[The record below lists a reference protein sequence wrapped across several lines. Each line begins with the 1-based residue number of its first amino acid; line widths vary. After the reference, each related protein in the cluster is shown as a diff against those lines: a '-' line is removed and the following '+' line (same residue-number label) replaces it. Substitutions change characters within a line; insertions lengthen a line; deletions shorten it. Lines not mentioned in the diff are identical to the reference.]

1 MAQLTKMQQ
10 KIYDYIVQAIQDQG
24 YPPSVREIGEAV
36 GLKSPST
43 VHFHLK
49 HLEELG
55 VIGKQAGKG
64 RALTLTEA
72 PQENQVPIVGNV
84 AAGSPILAQECIE
97 DYLTFDT
104 GGRDGEYFA
113 LRVRGESMINAGILP
128 DDLVVVHQQPA
139 ANNGEIVVALLGAS
153 WAADHLSEPVM
164 RWVEPR
170 VTQRVEQKIEESHA
184 ADAGQMLQ
192 ALSFRGDSLQKLL
205 DTVSQRVQETG
216 ESLIRAVSLSVAR
229 SVASTAVYVVSFL
242 VLLALLWLLMKPL
255 NAIVTRLP
263 LVSTVNGLG
272 GAALGLVCGGLTLFV
287 AVWAMQ
293 RFGWLLTPELIDG
306 TTLLKFFATQTP
318 LGLLAAL

>member
-1 MAQLTKMQQ
+1 M
-10 KIYDYIVQAIQDQG
+10 
-24 YPPSVREIGEAV
+24 REIGEAV

-97 DYLTFDT
+97 DYLAFDT

-139 ANNGEIVVALLGAS
+139 ANNGEIVVALLGDEA
-153 WAADHLSEPVM
+153 
-164 RWVEPR
+164 
-170 VTQRVEQKIEESHA
+170 
-184 ADAGQMLQ
+184 
-192 ALSFRGDSLQKLL
+192 
-205 DTVSQRVQETG
+205 TVKRLKRQGREV
-216 ESLIRAVSLSVAR
+216 
-229 SVASTAVYVVSFL
+229 
-242 VLLALLWLLMKPL
+242 WLL
-255 NAIVTRLP
+255 
-263 LVSTVNGLG
+263 
-272 GAALGLVCGGLTLFV
+272 
-287 AVWAMQ
+287 
-293 RFGWLLTPELIDG
+293 PENPAYQPIDG
-306 TTLLKFFATQTP
+306 REAQI
-318 LGLLAAL
+318 LGKVAAVIRRY